1 MGVNGAGCEEPPL
14 AQEVIMNKV
23 KAILRSLATPKY
35 LNEVLIERNLS

>member
-23 KAILRSLATPKY
+23 KAILRSLVTPEY
-35 LNEVLIERNLS
+35 LKEVLIERNFS

>member
-23 KAILRSLATPKY
+23 KAILRSLVTPEHLK
-35 LNEVLIERNLS
+35 EVLIERNFS